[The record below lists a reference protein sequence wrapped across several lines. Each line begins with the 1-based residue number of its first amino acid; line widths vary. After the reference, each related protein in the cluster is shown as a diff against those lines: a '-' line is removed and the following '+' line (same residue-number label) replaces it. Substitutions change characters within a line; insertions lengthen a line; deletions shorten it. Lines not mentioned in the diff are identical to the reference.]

1 METSV
6 LASQYLSKPTSTY
19 KPKMNQ
25 NVKKNKINSS
35 YHTNDIS

>member
-25 NVKKNKINSS
+25 NKKNKINSS